1 MRPSSTKE
9 MKEIGIFRFF
19 RRFSTIYKN
28 GERYKADRIGE
39 SADP

>member
-1 MRPSSTKE
+1 MRPLSTKE

-19 RRFSTIYKN
+19 RYFSKIYKN
-28 GERYKADRIGE
+28 SKRYKADRIGE